1 MTNTYTAV
9 VYSMHTYVNHLII
22 LYESLHACVVLVYAP
37 LRTRLLQF
45 LLSCSFGPSP
55 FQF

>member
-9 VYSMHTYVNHLII
+9 IYSMHTYVNHLII
-22 LYESLHACVVLVYAP
+22 LYESLHACVVLVYTP
-37 LRTRLLQF
+37 LKTVLLQF
-45 LLSCSFGPSP
+45 LSCSFGPSP